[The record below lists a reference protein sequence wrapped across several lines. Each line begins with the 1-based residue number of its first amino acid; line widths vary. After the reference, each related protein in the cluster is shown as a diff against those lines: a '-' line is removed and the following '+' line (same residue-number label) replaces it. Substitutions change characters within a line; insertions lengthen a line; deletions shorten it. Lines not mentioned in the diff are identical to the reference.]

1 MRAYLVFAV
10 CLLLVAWLTA
20 GAMAVRSA
28 SRIWLRHWA
37 ERRLRGASTV
47 LMFLERPIRLL
58 TAANAA
64 IALTLGWVGVW
75 IGWRSAAHENVAML
89 TLAGYAAIVI

>member
-1 MRAYLVFAV
+1 MTAYLAFAV
-10 CLLLVAWLTA
+10 CLLIVAWLTA

-47 LMFLERPIRLL
+47 LCISSDP
-58 TAANAA
+58 
-64 IALTLGWVGVW
+64 
-75 IGWRSAAHENVAML
+75 SAAHR
-89 TLAGYAAIVI
+89 GDAA